1 MTRPAK
7 RPPPAPDSLGHYRA
21 RAGLTMA
28 QVAAELLVTV
38 DTYRRWERRGG
49 MPPAAQVAALA
60 QVLGLSRYDV
70 GGLVLWWGGR

>member
-7 RPPPAPDSLGHYRA
+7 RPPPAPDSLGHYRR
-21 RAGLTMA
+21 RAGLTVAEVCA
-28 QVAAELLVTV
+28 QLLVVPETV
-38 DTYRRWERRGG
+38 RRWERRGG